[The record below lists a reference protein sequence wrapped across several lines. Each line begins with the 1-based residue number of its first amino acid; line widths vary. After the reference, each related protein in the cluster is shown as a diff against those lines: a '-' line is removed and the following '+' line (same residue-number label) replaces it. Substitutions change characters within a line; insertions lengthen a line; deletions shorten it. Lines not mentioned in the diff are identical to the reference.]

1 MKMKKMFALL
11 LALVCV
17 FSLCA
22 CGSNAAKT
30 EEYSYTEAAMA
41 DYAVPAPA
49 EAPALMAEEALGGF
63 SASNGF
69 AQKSESGS
77 GADTGAPENNPEK
90 LIYSAQVNLET
101 TQFDDTIAALE
112 KLIAQYGAYIQSSSE
127 SSNDSWS
134 ISRGEPSIRNA
145 NYEIRVPAEKFSG
158 IMSSLSTL
166 GNIPYSYTY
175 TENISAQ
182 YYDTQARMENYLAQE
197 KRLNEL
203 LEKAENV
210 TEVIEIERELTEV
223 RYKIESLQGTLKNWD
238 RQVSY
243 STINLNVSE
252 VVEYTPSESR
262 SFGQKLADAFKNGW
276 KVFLDFLLVLAEAL
290 PVILFIILIAVAI
303 VVIAVKARK
312 KRKAKAAEK
321 ADEEKKE
328 KEE

>member
-77 GADTGAPENNPEK
+77 GADTGAPENNSEK

-210 TEVIEIERELTEV
+210 SEVIEIERELTEV

-290 PVILFIILIAVAI
+290 PVILFIILVAVAI
-303 VVIAVKARK
+303 VAVIVKTRK
-312 KRKAKAAEK
+312 KRKAKAAGK

>member
-1 MKMKKMFALL
+1 
-11 LALVCV
+11 
-17 FSLCA
+17 
-22 CGSNAAKT
+22 
-30 EEYSYTEAAMA
+30 
-41 DYAVPAPA
+41 
-49 EAPALMAEEALGGF
+49 
-63 SASNGF
+63 
-69 AQKSESGS
+69 
-77 GADTGAPENNPEK
+77 
-90 LIYSAQVNLET
+90 
-101 TQFDDTIAALE
+101 
-112 KLIAQYGAYIQSSSE
+112 
-127 SSNDSWS
+127 
-134 ISRGEPSIRNA
+134 
-145 NYEIRVPAEKFSG
+145 
-158 IMSSLSTL
+158 MSSLSTL

-290 PVILFIILIAVAI
+290 PVILFIILIAAAI